1 MRPLLFGFPGNEART
16 QRLAAL
22 CGAQEGRVNLRR
34 FPDGETYFRLEPELA
49 GLPIGLV
56 CTLDHPDEKLLA
68 LMMAADTARELGAR
82 RVGLVAPYLP
92 YMRQDRRFHAGEPVS
107 ARLVGKMI
115 SRSFDWMVTVDPH
128 LHRISRLSQVYTLK
142 LGVVAAAPLLAEW
155 IANEVRQPLI
165 VGPDSESRQWAADV
179 AERLDAPYAVMNK
192 VRRDDDRVELM
203 APDLDAYAGR
213 TPVFVDDIVSSGA
226 TMLEAVRQ
234 LVAQGFTRPVCV
246 VAHAL
251 GPPELA
257 KELQS
262 LGARL
267 VSVDTVAHPTN
278 AISCDALLASEVGQL
293 L

>member
-1 MRPLLFGFPGNEART
+1 MRPLLFAFPGNEAHTRS
-16 QRLAAL
+16 LAAL
-22 CGAQEGRVNLRR
+22 CGASEGRLNFRR
-34 FPDGETYFRLEPELA
+34 FPDGEAYFRLEPELA
-49 GLPIGLV
+49 GLPVALV
-56 CTLDHPDEKLLA
+56 CTLDHPDEKLPA

-92 YMRQDRRFHAGEPVS
+92 YMRQDRRFHPGEPVS

-115 SRSFDWMVTVDPH
+115 SRCFDWMVTVDPH
-128 LHRISRLSQVYTLK
+128 LHRINRLSQVYTTK

-155 IANEVRQPLI
+155 IAREVKQPLI

-179 AERLDAPYAVMNK
+179 AGRLGAPYAVMDK
-192 VRRDDDRVELM
+192 VRRGDEQVELS
-203 APDLDAYAGR
+203 APDLAAHAGR

-226 TMLEAVRQ
+226 TMVQAVRQ
-234 LVAQGFTRPVCV
+234 LVEKGLSSPLCV
-246 VAHAL
+246 AVHAL
-251 GPPELA
+251 CPPTLTQEL
-257 KELQS
+257 ES